1 MRLESSQAGLDRAR
15 CPELLSG
22 LHVVETNSIVAPVD
36 LTLGPHGCVVSQG
49 RAVGWQSW
57 LREETLA
64 IMEGTLFET
73 D

>member
-1 MRLESSQAGLDRAR
+1 MLG
-15 CPELLSG
+15 
-22 LHVVETNSIVAPVD
+22 IVAPVD
-36 LTLGPHGCVVSQG
+36 PTLGLHGCVVSQG